1 MTELALRSV
10 HGLRAN
16 ARSLLS
22 VWGLI
27 LAIPLAVALLDPQSL
42 EAVLRIALEA
52 FGGTLPYIAG
62 AVLLIA
68 GLKATGAEGL
78 VARAFEGRETRMIV
92 LAALF
97 GGLAPFCSCEV
108 IPFIAGLLAAGV
120 PLSAIMAF
128 WLSSPLIDP
137 PTVLITAAALGWDF
151 AIGKAAAAVGLG
163 LLGGFGVRLLVY
175 GGAFAA
181 PLREGAGGG
190 CGSGCGS
197 GRGGGEAVWR
207 FWEDAPRMATFHS
220 EAMAS
225 TRFLVKWLALAYL
238 LEALLITYVPAEAI
252 AGLVGGEGLFAIVTG
267 ALVGA
272 PAYLNGYAA
281 PALVAGLME
290 QGHERG
296 GGDGVHGRG
305 RGELHPGH
313 GRGVVARA
321 PRGVPRLRGL
331 RHRGRH
337 RGRGVVRRPDVVSL
351 RGTAPA
357 AGQTSPSATLGMGRR
372 VRRAGAQSAAATS
385 TIASMATAA
394 HPGREPVPN
403 TERACFPRSPRTSI
417 SRSEQPLITA
427 G

>member
-1 MTELALRSV
+1 MTELVLRGV
-10 HGLRAN
+10 HGLRVN
-16 ARSLLS
+16 LRGLRS

-27 LAIPLAVALLDPQSL
+27 LTIPLAVALLDPQGL
-42 EAVLRIALEA
+42 PGILRIALEA
-52 FGGTLPYIAG
+52 FGGTLPYIAV

-68 GLKATGAEGL
+68 GLEATGAEGL

-151 AIGKAAAAVGLG
+151 AVGKAVAAVGMG

-175 GGAFAA
+175 GGAFAT
-181 PLREGAGGG
+181 PLREGGGGG

-197 GRGGGEAVWR
+197 GRGGGGPHGEAAAQWR
-207 FWEDAPRMATFHS
+207 FWEEAQRMTTFRS
-220 EAMAS
+220 EAMAN

-252 AGLVGGEGLFAIVTG
+252 AGLVGGEGLTAIVTG

-290 QGHERG
+290 QGMSAG
-296 GGDGVHGRG
+296 AAMAFM
-305 RGELHPGH
+305 
-313 GRGVVARA
+313 VAGA
-321 PRGVPRLRGL
+321 VSCIPAMVAVWSL
-331 RHRGRH
+331 
-337 RGRGVVRRPDVVSL
+337 VRREVFL
-351 RGTAPA
+351 AYAGFGIAGAIA
-357 AGQTSPSATLGMGRR
+357 AGALF
-372 VRRAGAQSAAATS
+372 GAL
-385 TIASMATAA
+385 MA
-394 HPGREPVPN
+394 
-403 TERACFPRSPRTSI
+403 
-417 SRSEQPLITA
+417 
-427 G
+427 

>member
-1 MTELALRSV
+1 MTELVLRSV

-16 ARSLLS
+16 ARGLLS

-27 LAIPLAVALLDPQSL
+27 VAIPLVVALLDPESL
-42 EAVLRIALEA
+42 EDILRIAFEA
-52 FGGTLPYIAG
+52 FGGTLPYIAV

-68 GLKATGAEGL
+68 GLKATGAERL

-137 PTVLITAAALGWDF
+137 PTVVITAAALGWDF
-151 AIGKAAAAVGLG
+151 AVGKAVAAVGMG
-163 LLGGFGVRLLVY
+163 LLGGFGVRLLVHA
-175 GGAFAA
+175 GAFAS

-190 CGSGCGS
+190 CDDCGQ
-197 GRGGGEAVWR
+197 GPGGGRSCGEGATLWR
-207 FWEDAPRMATFHS
+207 FWEEGRRMATFRS
-220 EAMAS
+220 EAMANA
-225 TRFLVKWLALAYL
+225 RFLVKWLALAYL

-252 AGLVGGEGLFAIVTG
+252 AGLVGGEGLSSIVVG

-290 QGHERG
+290 QGMSAG
-296 GGDGVHGRG
+296 AAMAFM
-305 RGELHPGH
+305 
-313 GRGVVARA
+313 VAGA
-321 PRGVPRLRGL
+321 VSCIPAMVAVWSL
-331 RHRGRH
+331 
-337 RGRGVVRRPDVVSL
+337 VRREVFVAYVGFGIS
-351 RGTAPA
+351 
-357 AGQTSPSATLGMGRR
+357 
-372 VRRAGAQSAAATS
+372 GA
-385 TIASMATAA
+385 IAVGVLFALLVA
-394 HPGREPVPN
+394 
-403 TERACFPRSPRTSI
+403 
-417 SRSEQPLITA
+417 
-427 G
+427 

>member
-1 MTELALRSV
+1 MTELVLRSV

-16 ARSLLS
+16 ARGLLS

-27 LAIPLAVALLDPQSL
+27 VAIPLVVALLDPESL
-42 EAVLRIALEA
+42 EDILHIALEA
-52 FGGTLPYIAG
+52 FGGTLPYIAV

-137 PTVLITAAALGWDF
+137 PTVVITAAALGWDF
-151 AIGKAAAAVGLG
+151 AVGKAVAAVGMG

-175 GGAFAA
+175 GGAFAS
-181 PLREGAGGG
+181 PLREGAGRG

-197 GRGGGEAVWR
+197 GGARANVEAAAVWR
-207 FWEDAPRMATFHS
+207 FWEEAQRMATFRS
-220 EAMAS
+220 EALAS
-225 TRFLVKWLALAYL
+225 ARFLVKWLALAYL

-252 AGLVGGEGLFAIVTG
+252 AGLVGGEGLSAIVVG

-290 QGHERG
+290 QGMSAG
-296 GGDGVHGRG
+296 SAMAFM
-305 RGELHPGH
+305 
-313 GRGVVARA
+313 VAGA
-321 PRGVPRLRGL
+321 VSCIPAMVAVWSL
-331 RHRGRH
+331 
-337 RGRGVVRRPDVVSL
+337 VRREVFFAYVCF
-351 RGTAPA
+351 GIAGAVA
-357 AGQTSPSATLGMGRR
+357 AGVLF
-372 VRRAGAQSAAATS
+372 GAL
-385 TIASMATAA
+385 IA
-394 HPGREPVPN
+394 
-403 TERACFPRSPRTSI
+403 
-417 SRSEQPLITA
+417 
-427 G
+427 